1 MEKNIRIITKAG
13 KASLIPPR
21 GSDQKPKEVDLYRFD
36 IRPPK
41 RPWQGY
47 KLPDKYEKILE
58 DAHFIIEPKALD
70 TIEYLLNEAP
80 VQRYMPLYRHYDT
93 SVRETLMEIGGEFLH
108 KAIYLIT
115 DYYFDKEKGYY
126 SRMSDGF
133 LPKYVIASLAIYKY
147 WSGRDGRGLQWNN
160 AGFNKPYYK
169 YNEDKNWLNY
179 YYVAQEIRNYEKIQ
193 EEEFFKTNKEKFKGQ
208 DFTGPVEGIE
218 DIFPPEKYGV
228 DVKFEVDG
236 QLMTQY
242 IESEGENE
250 LICINNAK
258 NKFYKMNE
266 EYFSENPVQDIEFT
280 FEKIYN
286 NDN

>member
-1 MEKNIRIITKAG
+1 MEKNIRIIKKVG
-13 KASLIPPR
+13 KTELIPPK
-21 GSDQKPKEVDLYRFD
+21 GSDQKAKEVDLYKFD

-47 KLPDKYEKILE
+47 KLPDKYENILE
-58 DAHFIIEPKALD
+58 DAHFIIDRKALD

-93 SVRETLMEIGGEFLH
+93 SVRETLMELGGEFLH

-147 WSGRDGRGLQWNN
+147 WCGRTGRGLQWNN
-160 AGFNKPYYK
+160 AGFNKSWYK

-179 YYVAQEIRNYEKIQ
+179 YYLAQEIRNFERIQ
-193 EEEFFKTNKEKFKGQ
+193 AEEFNSTNSEKVLDGR
-208 DFTGPVEGIE
+208 FTKGIE
-218 DIFPPEKYGV
+218 DIFPPEKYLV
-228 DVKFEVDG
+228 DVRFEVEG
-236 QLMTQY
+236 KSMAQK
-242 IESEGENE
+242 IESEGENQI
-250 LICINNAK
+250 ICLNNAK
-258 NKFYKMNE
+258 NKFYKINE
-266 EYFSENPVQDIEFT
+266 EYFEENPVQNVNFT
-280 FEKIYN
+280 FEKII
-286 NDN
+286 

>member
-1 MEKNIRIITKAG
+1 MEKNIRILKKVG
-13 KASLIPPR
+13 KTQLIPPR
-21 GSDQKPKEVDLYRFD
+21 GSDQKSKEVDLYKFD

-47 KLPDKYEKILE
+47 RLPDKYEKLLE
-58 DAHFIIEPKALD
+58 EAHFIIDRKALD

-93 SVRETLMEIGGEFLH
+93 SVRETLMELGAEFLH
-108 KAIYLIT
+108 KAVYLIS

-147 WSGRDGRGLQWNN
+147 WCGRTGRGLQWGN
-160 AGFNKPYYK
+160 AGFNKSVYR
-169 YNEDKNWLNY
+169 YNEYKNWLNY
-179 YYVAQEIRNYEKIQ
+179 YHVAQEIKNYEKIQ
-193 EEEFFKTNKEKFKGQ
+193 AEEFDVRNIEKFGNNSS
-208 DFTGPVEGIE
+208 TVVGLE

-228 DVKFEVDG
+228 DVTFEVEG
-236 QLMTQY
+236 KLMSQY

-266 EYFSENPVQDIEFT
+266 DYFSDNPVQDVEFA
-280 FEKIYN
+280 FEKIIEYK
-286 NDN
+286 

>member
-1 MEKNIRIITKAG
+1 MEKNIRIIKKAG
-13 KASLIPPR
+13 TAKLIPPK
-21 GSDQKPKEVDLYRFD
+21 GSDQKEKEVDLYKFD

-47 KLPDKYEKILE
+47 QLPEKYEKVLE
-58 DAHFIIEPKALD
+58 DAHFIIDRKALD

-93 SVRETLMEIGGEFLH
+93 SVRENLMELGAEFLH

-147 WSGRDGRGLQWNN
+147 WCGRTGRGLQGRN
-160 AGFNKPYYK
+160 AGLDKSYYK
-169 YNEDKNWLNY
+169 YSEDKNWLNY
-179 YYVAQEIRNYEKIQ
+179 YYVAQEIRNYERIQ
-193 EEEFFKTNKEKFKGQ
+193 EEVINTPVKEKFKEQ
-208 DFTGPVEGIE
+208 DFTGPSIE

-228 DVKFEVDG
+228 NVTFEING
-236 QLMTQY
+236 EEMTQY
-242 IESEGENE
+242 IESEGENQ
-250 LICINNAK
+250 LICLNNAK

-266 EYFSENPVQDIEFT
+266 DYFNENPVQDINFD
-280 FEKIYN
+280 FEKII
-286 NDN
+286 